1 MHLARQAMEEARIKV
16 HELKE
21 QLTSG
26 AYRVDAQ
33 AVADALMHSALLATL
48 LRPSETA
55 ACGSDGR

>member
-1 MHLARQAMEEARIKV
+1 MIQV

-33 AVADALMHSALLATL
+33 AVAEALMRSPLLATL
-48 LRPSETA
+48 LRPLEVATG
-55 ACGSDGR
+55 GSDGR